1 MAKAKTQESLD
12 HWTKQDWGTKSGKPS
27 TQGPKATGEVYLPK
41 SKREQLSSAVI
52 AGATKKKRE
61 ATAEGEQ
68 YAQHGLAAGT
78 SKD

>member
-52 AGATKKKRE
+52 AGATRKKRK
-61 ATAEGEQ
+61 ATREGKQ
-68 YAQHGLAAGT
+68 YSKHGLAAGT

>member
-1 MAKAKTQESLD
+1 VAKAKTQESLD

-61 ATAEGEQ
+61 ATDKGEQ

>member
-1 MAKAKTQESLD
+1 MAKKKSQKSLD

-27 TQGPKATGEVYLPK
+27 TQGAEATGEVYLPK

-61 ATAEGEQ
+61 ATAKGE
-68 YAQHGLAAGT
+68 
-78 SKD
+78 